1 MSIRRYESMSRD
13 KIYQAIAQCHATLTA
28 VEKHQTYLASGNGL
42 PTDELAGWRL
52 QLSNSRLE
60 EKLREHIREL
70 EAELDYRDQRGANDE
85 I

>member
-13 KIYQAIAQCHATLTA
+13 KIYQAMAQCHATLT
-28 VEKHQTYLASGNGL
+28 VEKHQTYLASGNRL